1 MVNLNDDALDSIFSA
16 LADSTRRQVLADLEQ
31 GSASVSELA
40 RPHAMSLPAFMKH
53 LRAVSYTH
61 LTLPTS
67 DLV

>member
-40 RPHAMSLPAFMKH
+40 LSLIH
-53 LRAVSYTH
+53 I
-61 LTLPTS
+61 
-67 DLV
+67 